1 MVPGSEVLIAWIVVG
16 VAGLATL
23 AGVFVLTRAIALPW
37 LRSLL
42 RCLAAVWLLMPA
54 KIQVVSGYYAPAFI
68 VLIFEGLFRREGDP
82 GQAIAVLTAG
92 TLVVVALFLGIAAWH
107 WYRSRNAAAVE
118 SDAGE
123 ASA

>member
-1 MVPGSEVLIAWIVVG
+1 MVPGSEMFTAWIVVG

-23 AGVFVLTRAIALPW
+23 AGIFVLTRFVPVLW

-68 VLIFEGLFRREGDP
+68 VLIFEGCSAGRGPESGNYRAERRARWWLWPCSWHCG
-82 GQAIAVLTAG
+82 L
-92 TLVVVALFLGIAAWH
+92 ALAQT
-107 WYRSRNAAAVE
+107 RNLAPAE
-118 SDAGE
+118 SGH
-123 ASA
+123 

>member
-1 MVPGSEVLIAWIVVG
+1 
-16 VAGLATL
+16 
-23 AGVFVLTRAIALPW
+23 VFVLTRFIPLMW

-42 RCLAAVWLLMPA
+42 RCLAAVWLLIPA

-68 VLIFEGLFRREGDP
+68 VLIFEGIFRQEGDP
-82 GQAIAVLTAG
+82 GQAIVALTAG
-92 TLVVVALFLGIAAWH
+92 TLVVVALFLSVAGWH
-107 WYRSRNAAAVE
+107 WHKARSAAAPPLDAPGPVN